1 MKIFLSILFI
11 CKSSVKF
18 KNIKSRD
25 SFQIFIDC
33 LRSNSKETCIY
44 LIYNFKMK
52 RLFFGVVFLAI
63 LSVQLIMAQSF
74 VVKGKV
80 VSKTDGMPLIGAS
93 VLQKGTTNGVV
104 TDIDGNYQLQIQGK
118 DAMLR
123 FSYIGMQ
130 PQEFKVNAQTN
141 VLDVTL
147 VDNTEMVDEVVVVA
161 YGVRKK
167 GTIAGSVSTVK
178 SEKLEN
184 VPAAGFDQALQGQTP
199 GLMVISGSGEPS
211 AASTFQI
218 RGTNS
223 INSGTSPLFILDGV
237 PISSSDFNT
246 ISPSDIESISVLKD
260 ASSTSIYGA
269 RAANGVVVITTKRG
283 RSMDGAKVTFRAQ
296 YGFSQLTRSKWN
308 MMNTEERIQYEKEI
322 GIDAGKDYDVLRRTN
337 VNWLDQVFND
347 NAPLQNYELSVNGAT
362 EKTNYFVSGSFFD
375 QDGITTGS
383 TFRRYNMR
391 ANVENKATKWLKLG
405 TNSMFS
411 YDETEQAESGN
422 GYALNA
428 PIPAARFMLPYW
440 NPYREDGS
448 LASINDGSWTGT
460 GENPLEWMANNPV
473 KYKKYK
479 VISTLFA
486 EATLLEGLTIRSQF
500 GIDFSHQSAFMQS
513 FPSYKPNNL
522 QGSSGRSSTDILN
535 LTITNTAN
543 YRFMLKDIHSFNFMI
558 GQEGVDFRQEGFMV
572 STRGQN
578 NDFLTNVT
586 SGTRATSWSDVAAAY
601 AYVSFFGRGEYNYD
615 DRYYADFSVRTD
627 GSSRFGVDGRW
638 ATFWSVGL
646 MWNLRKEKFMQK
658 YDWLTNAQVTFST
671 GTSGNSTIPN
681 YDHLALVSGGLD
693 YMGEAG
699 IAPSQRGNEKLG
711 WEQLWTTN
719 IGLHLGLFSRINF
732 DFEFYNKRTSN
743 MLMEVPVSY
752 SDGGYSSRWDNVGVM
767 VNRGVEMSLNTDIIR
782 TKDFTWNINAN
793 VSYNKNELKELYNGA
808 DEYIVGTT
816 ASKLT
821 VGHSVSEF
829 YMNRYAGVNPANGD
843 ALWYT
848 KDGEVTTELRE
859 ADKVMTGKSYIAPWQ
874 GGFGTTLTWKGWSLN
889 TQFSWM
895 ADRWLYNNDRYM
907 EESNGQFSM
916 YNQSKRLLYDRWK
929 KPGDITDIPRHG
941 VYAQHDTRFLE
952 DASFLRLKNL
962 MLSYTLPQNWLK
974 KTKFISS
981 ARLYGQAQ
989 NLLTF
994 TKFTGLDPETNSNM
1008 YQAAYPMSRQFS
1020 FGLDITF

>member
-1 MKIFLSILFI
+1 MNFFLSILFI

-33 LRSNSKETCIY
+33 LLVTAKKPVFN

-63 LSVQLIMAQSF
+63 LSVQLIMSQSF

-347 NAPLQNYELSVNGAT
+347 SAPLQNYELSVNGAT

-646 MWNLRKEKFMQK
+646 MWNLRKEKFIQK

>member
-1 MKIFLSILFI
+1 
-11 CKSSVKF
+11 
-18 KNIKSRD
+18 
-25 SFQIFIDC
+25 
-33 LRSNSKETCIY
+33 
-44 LIYNFKMK
+44 MK

-167 GTIAGSVSTVK
+167 NTIAGSVSTVK

>member
-1 MKIFLSILFI
+1 
-11 CKSSVKF
+11 
-18 KNIKSRD
+18 
-25 SFQIFIDC
+25 
-33 LRSNSKETCIY
+33 
-44 LIYNFKMK
+44 
-52 RLFFGVVFLAI
+52 
-63 LSVQLIMAQSF
+63 MAQSF
-74 VVKGKV
+74 VIKGRV
-80 VSKTDGMPLIGAS
+80 VSKTDGMPLIGVS

-104 TDIDGNYQLQIQGK
+104 TDIDGNYLVKIQGN
-118 DAMLR
+118 DAMLK

-130 PQEFKVNAQTN
+130 SQEFKVNAQTN
-141 VLDVTL
+141 VLNVAL
-147 VDNTEMVDEVVVVA
+147 SDNTEMVDEVVVVA

-199 GLMVISGSGEPS
+199 GLMVVSGSGEPS
-211 AASTFQI
+211 AAATFQI

-283 RSMDGAKVTFRAQ
+283 RSTDGAKVTFRAQ

-308 MMNTEERIQYEKEI
+308 MMNTDERIQYEKEI
-322 GIDAGKDYDVLRRTN
+322 GLDAGKDYNVLSRTN
-337 VNWLDQVFND
+337 VNWLDEVFNS

-362 EKTNYFVSGSFFD
+362 DKTNYFVSGSFFD

-391 ANVENKATKWLKLG
+391 ANVENRATKWLKLG
-405 TNSMFS
+405 TNSMFA
-411 YDETEQAESGN
+411 YDETEQAEAGN

-448 LASINDGSWTGT
+448 LASINDGSWAGT

-479 VISTLFA
+479 VMSTLFA
-486 EATLLEGLTIRSQF
+486 EATLLDGLTIRSQF
-500 GIDFSHQSAFMQS
+500 GVDFSHQSAFMQS

-522 QGSSGRSSTDILN
+522 QGSSGRSSTDMLN

-543 YRFMLKDIHSFNFMI
+543 YRFMLKDIHSFNVMI

-572 STRGQN
+572 STSGQN

-586 SGTRATSWSDVAAAY
+586 SGTRATSWSDVTASY

-646 MWNLRKEKFMQK
+646 MWNLRKEQFMQK
-658 YDWLTNAQVTFST
+658 YDWLTNAQVTLST

-699 IAPSQRGNEKLG
+699 IAASQRGNEKLG

-752 SDGGYSSRWDNVGVM
+752 ADGGYSSRWDNVGVM
-767 VNRGVEMSLNTDIIR
+767 VNRGVELSLNADIIR
-782 TKDFTWNINAN
+782 IKDFSWNVNAN

-808 DEYIVGTT
+808 DEYVVGTT

-829 YMNRYAGVNPANGD
+829 YLNRYAGVNPANGD

-859 ADKVMTGKSYIAPWQ
+859 SDKVMTGKSFIAPWQ
-874 GGFGTTLTWKGWSLN
+874 GGFGTTLAWKGWSLN

-895 ADRWLYNNDRYM
+895 ADRWIYNNDRYM

-929 KPGDITDIPRHG
+929 KPGDVTDIPRHG

-962 MLSYTLPQNWLK
+962 MLSYSFPQTWLK

-994 TKFTGLDPETNSNM
+994 TKFTGLDPETNANM

>member
-1 MKIFLSILFI
+1 
-11 CKSSVKF
+11 
-18 KNIKSRD
+18 
-25 SFQIFIDC
+25 
-33 LRSNSKETCIY
+33 
-44 LIYNFKMK
+44 MK

-167 GTIAGSVSTVK
+167 DTIAGSVSTVK